1 MNNGFE
7 MCSLGRYDIPNKQKQ
22 SNFKVDLVNSNIA
35 VFGSAM
41 SGKTNFLKLLI
52 NCLHKRSNIYNEQ
65 IFILD
70 FGGALRDYKDMPLVS
85 AYFDNTSEEYVKRV
99 FVILESILKQNIK
112 DLGSYNFSVGRKN
125 NLPHTTFIIDN
136 LNAFIGE
143 NRYSA
148 YHEKFGRICRDGR
161 SRGISVV
168 FTASDTKGISNY
180 LLSFEQKIAL
190 NFAPDKCSEIFG
202 SKVES
207 LGNIQGRGYAN
218 VTERP
223 DDIIGTFNLNAPYEV
238 QILKCSDINDED
250 SVFMRKLK
258 EKFAYDESS
267 FEYRKQV
274 QKYKTFPQELLFED
288 FVNLR
293 QPPDA
298 TDRVLSSNNVEV
310 GLDYVE
316 FKPINVDFLDSRVV
330 AIYGKKEFGKTN
342 LLRLLLQNLKNNKK
356 NSRFVFFDDGRKQ
369 LKVFYDEF
377 SETFDCDYIS
387 EYEQISI
394 NFVNG
399 RMKKRKLSPM
409 QQFYK
414 ILHEKYMSL
423 YNDYDNDLLYQIYG
437 IDDID
442 FTVEDL
448 PRGADKADGTPTVF
462 VIQSKSIY
470 LNTKMNSDF
479 IHYFLQ
485 ELIDVADEND
495 YIFIFTDVKKITDA
509 EVNALFNSTLKT
521 VFLLDNIAEFASERG
536 SKTVFGDMDQKN
548 LKEEYAKCEIGDGYF
563 YNVEADLL
571 KKAKFIKTE

>member
-1 MNNGFE
+1 M
-7 MCSLGRYDIPNKQKQ
+7 
-22 SNFKVDLVNSNIA
+22 
-35 VFGSAM
+35 
-41 SGKTNFLKLLI
+41 
-52 NCLHKRSNIYNEQ
+52 
-65 IFILD
+65 
-70 FGGALRDYKDMPLVS
+70 
-85 AYFDNTSEEYVKRV
+85 
-99 FVILESILKQNIK
+99 
-112 DLGSYNFSVGRKN
+112 
-125 NLPHTTFIIDN
+125 
-136 LNAFIGE
+136 
-143 NRYSA
+143 
-148 YHEKFGRICRDGR
+148 
-161 SRGISVV
+161 
-168 FTASDTKGISNY
+168 
-180 LLSFEQKIAL
+180 
-190 NFAPDKCSEIFG
+190 
-202 SKVES
+202 
-207 LGNIQGRGYAN
+207 
-218 VTERP
+218 
-223 DDIIGTFNLNAPYEV
+223 
-238 QILKCSDINDED
+238 
-250 SVFMRKLK
+250 
-258 EKFAYDESS
+258 
-267 FEYRKQV
+267 
-274 QKYKTFPQELLFED
+274 
-288 FVNLR
+288 
-293 QPPDA
+293 
-298 TDRVLSSNNVEV
+298 
-310 GLDYVE
+310 
-316 FKPINVDFLDSRVV
+316 VDFSDSRVV

-342 LLRLLLQNLKNNKK
+342 LLRLLLRNLKNNKK

-387 EYEQISI
+387 EYEQIPI